1 MMRSL
6 IISSDDILEQISGHV
21 PQHFEFFVMVAKFL
35 PFPVAKLNQ
44 DEEEDQYYRA
54 EDGACVLELSVD
66 VCEL

>member
-21 PQHFEFFVMVAKFL
+21 PQHLEFFVMVAKFL